1 MNGDRELQAV
11 NIRYEVA
18 ALSTGAGVDNNDYF
32 RSTVA
37 HDITSYPKM
46 YICVLTV
53 FVIDIA
59 LTLTKCFGDVKNIY
73 CRFYD
78 KCLPPPPIVIC

>member
-1 MNGDRELQAV
+1 M

-18 ALSTGAGVDNNDYF
+18 ALSTGAGVDNNDNF

-37 HDITSYPKM
+37 HYITSYPKM

-59 LTLTKCFGDVKNIY
+59 LTLTTRKCFGDIKNIY
-73 CRFYD
+73 CWFYD
-78 KCLPPPPIVIC
+78 KCLSPYPTHRHLLS